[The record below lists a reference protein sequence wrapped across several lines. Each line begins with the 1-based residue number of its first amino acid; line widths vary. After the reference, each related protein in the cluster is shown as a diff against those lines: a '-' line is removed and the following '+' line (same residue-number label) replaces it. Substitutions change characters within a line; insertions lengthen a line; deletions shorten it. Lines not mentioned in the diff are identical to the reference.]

1 VSGGSGFNDPN
12 VNSQQQPVSYL
23 QQKMRDQKRRTNEA
37 KQLYKWERDLL
48 NAKKSELKAAERLLK
63 VYRDQAK

>member
-1 VSGGSGFNDPN
+1 VSGGSDFNDPD
-12 VNSQQQPVSYL
+12 VNSQQQQVSYL

>member
-1 VSGGSGFNDPN
+1 
-12 VNSQQQPVSYL
+12 
-23 QQKMRDQKRRTNEA
+23 MRDQKRRTNEA